1 MFFAPLYM
9 TDPTPHDLTVFWSV
23 MLLVAF
29 SPMIVVLISGWIR
42 LDKYAAV

>member
-1 MFFAPLYM
+1 M

-29 SPMIVVLISGWIR
+29 SPMIVMLMSGWIR